1 MIGAGKLDQRISIE
15 APGTTKNAAGDTVG
29 GWSLFATVWAEAI
42 PLRGQALFAANQEQH
57 AVDVRF
63 RIRERSGITER
74 MRIVW
79 KGERYGINSIVPGT
93 AQYAGTLELM
103 AVKGVKDGR

>member
-1 MIGAGKLDQRISIE
+1 VISAGKLDQRINID
-15 APGTTKNAAGDTVG
+15 APTRTKNAIGDTIETWTLV
-29 GWSLFATVWAEAI
+29 AAVWAEVI

-63 RIRERSGITER
+63 RIRERTGITES
-74 MRIVW
+74 MRITW
-79 KGERYGINSIVPGT
+79 KGDRYDITTVIPGT
-93 AQYAGTLELM
+93 AQYDGLLELM